1 MEAKKSKR
9 FKISLSWQIMIGL
22 VLGIGLGMVF
32 YKNTTAITAMNN
44 IGTMFIDL
52 IQMIMIPIVI
62 SCLTVGIASMGNI
75 KKLGRVGIKT
85 LIYFEVITTIAIILG
100 LIIANVFHPG
110 TFVDIKSLTAGDIS
124 SYLKSAKTYN
134 SDGGVWGTIMSIVP
148 TNIFASLSAG
158 DMMPIILFCILFG
171 LGTASLGEK
180 GQIIIDFLN
189 AMSQV
194 MFKVTNWIMKLAP
207 IGVCALIGATIAQMG
222 ISALLPLG
230 YFVGLCYLGFII
242 FIVGVLGITARI
254 FKVNLFHLL
263 NYIKNEIILTFSTAS
278 SEAVMPQLMERL
290 TDYGASKSI
299 VSLVI
304 PTGYSFN
311 LDGAALY
318 ESLAALFLAQAYNI
332 NLSITQQITLV
343 LVLML
348 TSKGTAGVSGACFV
362 VLLATMSTIGVPAS
376 GLAFIAGIDR
386 IVDMA
391 RAAVNI
397 AGNGL
402 SAVVIAKSEG
412 EFTPKDDKA
421 LVGGSVVTGR

>member
-1 MEAKKSKR
+1 
-9 FKISLSWQIMIGL
+9 
-22 VLGIGLGMVF
+22 
-32 YKNTTAITAMNN
+32 
-44 IGTMFIDL
+44 
-52 IQMIMIPIVI
+52 
-62 SCLTVGIASMGNI
+62 
-75 KKLGRVGIKT
+75 
-85 LIYFEVITTIAIILG
+85 
-100 LIIANVFHPG
+100 
-110 TFVDIKSLTAGDIS
+110 
-124 SYLKSAKTYN
+124 
-134 SDGGVWGTIMSIVP
+134 
-148 TNIFASLSAG
+148 
-158 DMMPIILFCILFG
+158 
-171 LGTASLGEK
+171 
-180 GQIIIDFLN
+180 
-189 AMSQV
+189 
-194 MFKVTNWIMKLAP
+194 
-207 IGVCALIGATIAQMG
+207 
-222 ISALLPLG
+222 
-230 YFVGLCYLGFII
+230 
-242 FIVGVLGITARI
+242 
-254 FKVNLFHLL
+254 
-263 NYIKNEIILTFSTAS
+263 
-278 SEAVMPQLMERL
+278 MPQLMERL

>member
-1 MEAKKSKR
+1 MVASKR
-9 FKISLSWQIMIGL
+9 KVRISLSWQIMIGL
-22 VLGIGLGMVF
+22 VLGIGLGVVF
-32 YKNTTAITAMNN
+32 YKHTTAITAMNN

-52 IQMIMIPIVI
+52 IEMIMIPIVI
-62 SCLTVGIASMGNI
+62 SCLTVGIASMGNV

-85 LIYFEVITTIAIILG
+85 LVYFEVITTIAIILG
-100 LIIANVFHPG
+100 LLIANIFHPG
-110 TFVDIKSLTAGDIS
+110 TFVDLKSLQAGDIS
-124 SYLKSAKTYN
+124 AYVKSAKSYN
-134 SDGGVWGTIMSIVP
+134 SGGGIWGTVMDMVP
-148 TNIFASLSAG
+148 TNIFSSLSTG
-158 DMMPIILFCILFG
+158 DIMPIILFCILFG
-171 LGTASLGEK
+171 FGTASLGGK

-189 AMSQV
+189 AVSQV
-194 MFKVTNWIMKLAP
+194 MFKITNWIMHLAP
-207 IGVCALIGATIAQMG
+207 IGVCALIGATIAKMG

-230 YFVGLCYLGFII
+230 YFIGLCYLGFFIFVVII
-242 FIVGVLGITARI
+242 LGATARI
-254 FKVNLFHLL
+254 YKINLFYLL
-263 NYIKNEIILTFSTAS
+263 KYIKNELLLGFSTGS

-290 TDYGASKSI
+290 TNYGADRSI

-348 TSKGTAGVSGACFV
+348 TSKGTAGVAGACFV
-362 VLLATMSTIGVPAS
+362 VLLATMSTIGIPAS

-391 RAAVNI
+391 RCVVNI
-397 AGNGL
+397 TGNSL
-402 SAVVIAKSEG
+402 ATIVIAKSEG
-412 EFTPKDDKA
+412 EFAPDDEKA
-421 LVGGSVVTGR
+421 LVGGTVVTGR